1 MGFGCG
7 RMPCDCGFVV
17 VFRVN
22 PCVGC
27 DWVVVMLNGDGCCVS
42 GIEDGGGIVVVLRW
56 FQLFAEN
63 GSVSVC
69 SIVSC
74 KCRYVFG

>member
-1 MGFGCG
+1 MGCG
-7 RMPCDCGFVV
+7 YGFSLI
-17 VFRVN
+17 
-22 PCVGC
+22 PCVL
-27 DWVVVMLNGDGCCVS
+27 LNGDGCCVS
-42 GIEDGGGIVVVLRW
+42 GIEDGRGIVVVLRW

-63 GSVSVC
+63 GSLCVC